1 MGYVPVAPLFC
12 TTGNF
17 DLGERSLLARNAT
30 PEAILTPSTEP
41 VPSTMTAVLQSAY
54 GDIDVYRTGIVDV
67 PKPGAGQVLVRVR
80 ATSLHADIW
89 HTMRGEPMVL
99 RLMGGGFR
107 KPNFSIPG
115 TDLAGEVV
123 ALGAGADRFC
133 LGDRVFGQTLDW
145 NLWRNGGT
153 FAPYAVVDVARL
165 EKIPVG
171 IGFAEAAS
179 TATSGQIVLLN
190 MPLDPLVPESRVLI
204 HGAAG
209 CVGSLALQIAK
220 ARGAEVTA
228 VDLPPKLGLLRTL
241 GADVVVDGS
250 TTDPTEGTARYDMVF
265 DVLGIHPLR
274 KWRRVLKPQGHYIL
288 IGHDQ
293 YGSCRRTVLGSI
305 PKMLVLAAQ
314 APFVPQKVL
323 LSPPKPSE
331 PPLKLLARWLEAG
344 TITPRID
351 SIVGLEA
358 LAQAM
363 RRLENNDVQGRIVF
377 AP

>member
-1 MGYVPVAPLFC
+1 
-12 TTGNF
+12 
-17 DLGERSLLARNAT
+17 
-30 PEAILTPSTEP
+30 
-41 VPSTMTAVLQSAY
+41 MTAVLQSAY

-67 PKPGAGQVLVRVR
+67 PNPGAGQVLVRVR

-107 KPNFSIPG
+107 KPNLPIPG

-123 ALGAGADRFC
+123 ALGAGVDRFC
-133 LGDRVFGQTLDW
+133 LGDRVFGQTLSW

-153 FAPYAVVDVARL
+153 FAPYAVADTARL
-165 EKIPVG
+165 EKIPDG
-171 IGFAEAAS
+171 IGFPEAAA

-190 MPLDPLVPESRVLI
+190 MPLDPLVAGSRVLI

-209 CVGSLALQIAK
+209 CVGSLALQIAR

-228 VDLPPKLGLLRTL
+228 VDLPPKLELLRTL
-241 GADVVVDGS
+241 GADVVLDGA
-250 TTDPTEGTARYDMVF
+250 TIDPTAGSARYDMVF
-265 DVLGIHPLR
+265 DVLGIQSLR
-274 KWRRVLKPQGHYIL
+274 AWRRVLQPEGHYIL

-293 YGSCRRTVLGSI
+293 YGACRRTVLGSI
-305 PKMLVLAAQ
+305 PKMLAQAVQ
-314 APFVPQKVL
+314 APFVSQKVL
-323 LSPPKPSE
+323 LSPPKLGE
-331 PPLKLLARWLEAG
+331 PPLKMLARWLEAG

-351 SIVGLEA
+351 CVVGLDQ
-358 LAQAM
+358 LPQAM
-363 RRLENNDVQGRIVF
+363 RRLETNDVQGRIVF